1 MSPKPGR
8 RRRRLAELMAT
19 DAAVILYE
27 SPFRITKLLADIADI
42 DSNRRVVVGRELTKL
57 HEEITEGTAQEV
69 LDEFW
74 VNLLF
79 LFPAIK
85 TLNFRRKIPIIKERQ
100 VMMID
105 KISGVNPLNNVQNT
119 KRTNATASIKAGND
133 SISVSDEA
141 KKLSDAYYLKQVA
154 EETPDVR
161 TDLVEQIKQKIKD
174 PNYLSSATIEA
185 TADRILAAYGF

>member
-1 MSPKPGR
+1 
-8 RRRRLAELMAT
+8 
-19 DAAVILYE
+19 
-27 SPFRITKLLADIADI
+27 
-42 DSNRRVVVGRELTKL
+42 
-57 HEEITEGTAQEV
+57 
-69 LDEFW
+69 
-74 VNLLF
+74 
-79 LFPAIK
+79 
-85 TLNFRRKIPIIKERQ
+85 
-100 VMMID
+100 MMID

-119 KRTNATASIKAGND
+119 KRTNATASIKAGKD

-154 EETPDVR
+154 DETPDVR